1 MSDLLLENLTVLL
14 ALGALIVILSLVQL
28 FLAINQDKRETNA
41 GPIKELDEL
50 KVEIERKEAEK
61 LELEAIIENL
71 RKTRDENA
79 ESQAKAEYLQK
90 RIEELQIE
98 WNSLDSKRLE
108 VKEVRAESEKVQVER
123 AAIETALKDAQS
135 ELDQIQ
141 ERLIKKDDLDRLIE
155 QLQISNSSK
164 QMKNV

>member
-71 RKTRDENA
+71 RKNTWMKML
-79 ESQAKAEYLQK
+79 SHK
-90 RIEELQIE
+90 R
-98 WNSLDSKRLE
+98 KRNICKS
-108 VKEVRAESEKVQVER
+108 V
-123 AAIETALKDAQS
+123 
-135 ELDQIQ
+135 
-141 ERLIKKDDLDRLIE
+141 
-155 QLQISNSSK
+155 
-164 QMKNV
+164 